1 MKNRIVNTL
10 VRIGIPVGNL
20 GFKYITDALLLLNDG
35 KHENPQW
42 TLLYAEIAELNNT
55 TQSRVERAI
64 RHNFEVAR
72 DLKTDYQI
80 VEHYIG
86 FVNTQNSNTLA
97 LLNLRIKQ
105 EMEEEDE

>member
-1 MKNRIVNTL
+1 MKNRIVDTL

-20 GFKYITDALLLLNDG
+20 GFKYVTDALLLLNDG

-42 TLLYAEIAELNNT
+42 TLLYEEIAEMNNT
-55 TQSRVERAI
+55 TKSRVERAI
-64 RHNFEVAR
+64 RHAFEVAR
-72 DLKTDYQI
+72 DLKTDYEF

-105 EMEEEDE
+105 DMEGENE